1 MLSENRWKVILLV
14 AASVAAV
21 ESSRALSI
29 VYQKPRTSPMFVP
42 KHLYRR
48 SKQSRV
54 LFLDEDENNQPF
66 GRGEIDLT
74 TDKYSS
80 KIKFDDSTDYEFT
93 SSEDA
98 ASSTKTQDNYPPS
111 GNERFYEPLPRFRP
125 PPFQVYPKYYQGRFG
140 RPYAPSYGFDPYSFA
155 PAVRNGFYGPTS
167 GWKAR
172 SPRVVFPY
180 ASDSIN
186 SVQTNSHVGPNLS
199 DNVVFRDQSIGIND
213 IGAEEQNLQD
223 IGTGS
228 ADAFA
233 ERDANDPHR
242 ARSNEKAIEFRENKF
257 IVPLKLEKP
266 MFIQTEVTKTMQYL
280 KRYDLNVYPNETEIA
295 VLPKFKP
302 ISDAQMMRISEIL
315 KEISESTNVHST
327 NRLRKGRLL
336 DSTAHAS
343 AAQPEIVTER
353 VQETLERQ
361 DDKKCFQGGTCEFF
375 MYCWMVGGLL
385 DGSCGGLLKG
395 CCHRNSKAG
404 ILGVQDSNSID
415 YASNEGLSYGPVI
428 NDESCG
434 IAVNKQTAQRRIVG
448 GDDAGFG
455 TFPWQAY
462 IRIGSSRCGG
472 SLISRR
478 HVVTAGHCVARAQP
492 RHVRVTLG
500 DYVINSA
507 AEPLPAYTFGV
518 RTIKVHPLFKFTP
531 QADRFDVAVL
541 TLDRNVHYMPHIAPI
556 CLPERGSDFL
566 GQYGWAAG
574 WGALSPG
581 SRLRPRTLQA
591 VDVPVLDN
599 RVCERWH
606 RANGINVV
614 IYPEMLCAGYRGGGK
629 DSCQGDS
636 GGPLMLE
643 RAGRWYLI
651 GVVSAGYS
659 CASRGQP
666 GIYHRVAHTSDQ
678 KRLSKSLERPE
689 VCGAGPGP
697 DQADTVAFWRGLWSE
712 PVNHSEGPWM
722 EVVASQ
728 SASVTP
734 MDPVT
739 ITPEDVAEAV
749 RRAPNWK
756 GPGLDGLYH
765 YWLKGFVVC
774 HAVLARQFQEALDQK
789 SLPSLFTTG
798 ITHLVPKYQD
808 TTDPSKYRPI
818 TCLPTIYKTLTSILS
833 SRITRHLELNQVMSR
848 AQNRC
853 RGGGRGTKE
862 PLLIDAVISK
872 VVKRNRR
879 NFSAAW
885 IDYRKAFD
893 SVPHTWLKRV
903 LQLYKIDCTVGDI
916 LEQCMGQWSTILC
929 YLGER
934 MMAAE
939 NHIRIR
945 RGRLSESNLF
955 CLSLNPLSTLL
966 EGSGRGF
973 QLRKG
978 GTKVIHLFYMD
989 DLKLFASS
997 RSHLMEL
1004 LNITC
1009 EFSSSI
1015 GMELGTDKCAVLH
1028 VERGRVANSEG
1039 IYFSMPVNLR
1049 TLSEAE
1055 TYRYLGMSQNI
1066 GIDEAGMK
1074 QSVCDVFYARL
1085 TKVLNNLLSGVNKT
1099 HAYNGGVMPVLMY
1112 TFGILRW
1119 TQTELNALDRK
1130 VRTTMTSHRM
1140 QHPRSS
1146 VMRLY
1151 LPRKHGGRG
1160 FLSALTM
1167 HNREVCSLRDYFL
1180 ARSDD
1185 PFYNDVISSD
1195 KGLTTLSLANEQWQ
1209 DPAVLSIFDRETV
1222 WKENELHGRFYKA
1235 LHEPFVDTVAS
1246 VPLATQWRSLR
1257 GNRGTE
1263 LVCAIQD
1270 QVIKTNNYRRY
1281 ILKDGTVDICRACRH
1296 PGESLR
1302 RVISGCSALSNSD
1315 YLHRHNLVARIL
1327 HQELALKYGLVDRK
1341 LPYYKYLPEAV
1352 LENDRA
1358 RLYWD
1363 RAIITD
1369 RTILANKP
1377 DIVLMDRVQSR
1388 IFLVDITIPYDE
1400 NLVKAETHK
1409 QTKYLDLAHE
1419 SASRVI

>member
-54 LFLDEDENNQPF
+54 LFLDEDENHQPF

-98 ASSTKTQDNYPPS
+98 ASSTKSQDNDAPS

-186 SVQTNSHVGPNLS
+186 SVQTNSHAGPNLS
-199 DNVVFRDQSIGIND
+199 DNVVFRDQSFGIND
-213 IGAEEQNLQD
+213 IGAEEQSLQD
-223 IGTGS
+223 I
-228 ADAFA
+228 
-233 ERDANDPHR
+233 
-242 ARSNEKAIEFRENKF
+242 
-257 IVPLKLEKP
+257 
-266 MFIQTEVTKTMQYL
+266 
-280 KRYDLNVYPNETEIA
+280 
-295 VLPKFKP
+295 
-302 ISDAQMMRISEIL
+302 
-315 KEISESTNVHST
+315 
-327 NRLRKGRLL
+327 
-336 DSTAHAS
+336 DSTAQAS
-343 AAQPEIVTER
+343 AAQPEIITER

-415 YASNEGLSYGPVI
+415 YAPNEGLSYGPVI

-666 GIYHRVAHTSDQ
+666 GIYHRVAHTVDWIS
-678 KRLSKSLERPE
+678 
-689 VCGAGPGP
+689 
-697 DQADTVAFWRGLWSE
+697 
-712 PVNHSEGPWM
+712 
-722 EVVASQ
+722 
-728 SASVTP
+728 
-734 MDPVT
+734 
-739 ITPEDVAEAV
+739 
-749 RRAPNWK
+749 
-756 GPGLDGLYH
+756 
-765 YWLKGFVVC
+765 
-774 HAVLARQFQEALDQK
+774 HA
-789 SLPSLFTTG
+789 
-798 ITHLVPKYQD
+798 
-808 TTDPSKYRPI
+808 
-818 TCLPTIYKTLTSILS
+818 
-833 SRITRHLELNQVMSR
+833 
-848 AQNRC
+848 
-853 RGGGRGTKE
+853 
-862 PLLIDAVISK
+862 
-872 VVKRNRR
+872 
-879 NFSAAW
+879 
-885 IDYRKAFD
+885 
-893 SVPHTWLKRV
+893 
-903 LQLYKIDCTVGDI
+903 
-916 LEQCMGQWSTILC
+916 
-929 YLGER
+929 
-934 MMAAE
+934 
-939 NHIRIR
+939 
-945 RGRLSESNLF
+945 
-955 CLSLNPLSTLL
+955 
-966 EGSGRGF
+966 
-973 QLRKG
+973 
-978 GTKVIHLFYMD
+978 
-989 DLKLFASS
+989 
-997 RSHLMEL
+997 
-1004 LNITC
+1004 
-1009 EFSSSI
+1009 
-1015 GMELGTDKCAVLH
+1015 
-1028 VERGRVANSEG
+1028 
-1039 IYFSMPVNLR
+1039 
-1049 TLSEAE
+1049 
-1055 TYRYLGMSQNI
+1055 
-1066 GIDEAGMK
+1066 
-1074 QSVCDVFYARL
+1074 
-1085 TKVLNNLLSGVNKT
+1085 
-1099 HAYNGGVMPVLMY
+1099 
-1112 TFGILRW
+1112 
-1119 TQTELNALDRK
+1119 
-1130 VRTTMTSHRM
+1130 
-1140 QHPRSS
+1140 
-1146 VMRLY
+1146 
-1151 LPRKHGGRG
+1151 
-1160 FLSALTM
+1160 
-1167 HNREVCSLRDYFL
+1167 
-1180 ARSDD
+1180 
-1185 PFYNDVISSD
+1185 
-1195 KGLTTLSLANEQWQ
+1195 TTLS
-1209 DPAVLSIFDRETV
+1209 
-1222 WKENELHGRFYKA
+1222 
-1235 LHEPFVDTVAS
+1235 
-1246 VPLATQWRSLR
+1246 
-1257 GNRGTE
+1257 
-1263 LVCAIQD
+1263 
-1270 QVIKTNNYRRY
+1270 
-1281 ILKDGTVDICRACRH
+1281 
-1296 PGESLR
+1296 
-1302 RVISGCSALSNSD
+1302 
-1315 YLHRHNLVARIL
+1315 
-1327 HQELALKYGLVDRK
+1327 
-1341 LPYYKYLPEAV
+1341 
-1352 LENDRA
+1352 
-1358 RLYWD
+1358 
-1363 RAIITD
+1363 
-1369 RTILANKP
+1369 
-1377 DIVLMDRVQSR
+1377 
-1388 IFLVDITIPYDE
+1388 
-1400 NLVKAETHK
+1400 
-1409 QTKYLDLAHE
+1409 
-1419 SASRVI
+1419 